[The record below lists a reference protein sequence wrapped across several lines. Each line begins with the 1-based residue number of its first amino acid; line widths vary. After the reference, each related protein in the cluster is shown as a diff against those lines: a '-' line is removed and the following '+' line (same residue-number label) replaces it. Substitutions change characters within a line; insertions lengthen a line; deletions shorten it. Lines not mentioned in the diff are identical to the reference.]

1 MREFILM
8 AKLPKILT
16 IDDEDMVRHLIAE
29 YLEIL
34 GYDVIQA
41 ENGRIGIEKCRR
53 ELPDLVLSDLRMP
66 EVDGLQVLE
75 TLTKEFPEMPVI
87 LVTGMGGINDAI
99 EAVKLGAWD
108 YITKPF
114 QGISVIQHAVER
126 ALERAKLLRENREH
140 REHLEEVNKQL
151 TESLHKLE
159 EDEVAAR
166 KMQFNLLPDNSQVRG
181 NYRFNWALYPS
192 RYLSGDFVDH
202 FTLDANHFGFFIAD
216 VSGHGVS
223 SALVTILL
231 RSHMHRYVEK
241 YIKGRSDSLDIL
253 NPEKTLRNLNHVL
266 LKDDLGKFLT
276 IFYGVL
282 NAQDNTLNYCN
293 GGQFPCPI
301 LSDGKQPFYIESN
314 GLPVGLF
321 EEAEYSAHTI
331 ELPDRFNLFL
341 FSDGVLEILPQ
352 KTIKE
357 KKAHLLELPMD
368 EDLKIEDL
376 TCRLHL
382 EKIDNLPDDIAM
394 LLISRRP

>member
-1 MREFILM
+1 M
-8 AKLPKILT
+8 AAPIKILT
-16 IDDEDMVRHLIAE
+16 IDDEDMVRQLIAE

-34 GYDVIQA
+34 GYNVIQA
-41 ENGRIGIEKCRR
+41 ENGRVGIETCRR

-75 TLTKEFPEMPVI
+75 TLSKEFPEMPVI

-108 YITKPF
+108 YLTKPF
-114 QGISVIQHAVER
+114 QSISVIEHAVER

-140 REHLEEVNKQL
+140 RDHLEKVNVQL
-151 TESLHKLE
+151 TESLRKLE

-166 KMQFNLLPDNSQVRG
+166 KMQFHLLPDNNQVRG
-181 NYRFNWALYPS
+181 SYRFNWALYPS

-202 FTLDANHFGFFIAD
+202 FTLDADHFGFFIAD

-241 YIKGRSDSLDIL
+241 YIKGRDNSMDIL
-253 NPEKTLRNLNHVL
+253 KPEKTLWNLNRVL
-266 LKDDLGKFLT
+266 LLEDLDKYLT
-276 IFYGVL
+276 MFYGIL
-282 NAQDNTLNYCN
+282 NAKENTLEYCN

-301 LSDGKQPFYIESN
+301 LSDGNQPFFIESN

-321 EEAEYSAHTI
+321 EEAEYTAHTI
-331 ELPDRFNLFL
+331 TLPDHFNLFL
-341 FSDGVLEILPQ
+341 FSDGVLEILPHG
-352 KTIKE
+352 TLSE
-357 KKAHLLELPMD
+357 KQAHLLTLPMG
-368 EDLKIEDL
+368 EDL
-376 TCRLHL
+376 TIAELTSRLHL
-382 EKIDNLPDDIAM
+382 GKADSLPDDIAM
-394 LLISRRP
+394 LLINRRP

>member
-1 MREFILM
+1 M
-8 AKLPKILT
+8 AMPVKILT
-16 IDDEDMVRHLIAE
+16 IDDEDIVRHLIAE

-34 GYDVIQA
+34 GYIVIQA
-41 ENGRIGIEKCRR
+41 ENGRIGIETCRR

-66 EVDGLQVLE
+66 EVDGLEVLK
-75 TLTKEFPEMPVI
+75 TLTKEFPETPVI

-108 YITKPF
+108 YLTKPF
-114 QGISVIQHAVER
+114 QSISVIQHAVER

-140 REHLEEVNKQL
+140 RDHLEAVNAKL
-151 TESLHKLE
+151 TESLRRLE

-166 KMQFNLLPDNSQVRG
+166 KMQFHLLPDNNQVRG

-192 RYLSGDFVDH
+192 QYLSGDFIDH
-202 FTLDANHFGFFIAD
+202 FTLDADHFGFFIAD
-216 VSGHGVS
+216 VSGHGAS

-241 YIKGRSDSLDIL
+241 YIKGRDNSMDIL
-253 NPEKTLRNLNHVL
+253 NPAKTLRNLNHVL
-266 LKDDLGKFLT
+266 LSEDLDKYLT
-276 IFYGVL
+276 IFYGIL
-282 NAQDNTLNYCN
+282 NAKDNTLTYCN

-301 LSDGKQPFYIESN
+301 LGDGKQPFFIESN

-321 EEAEYSAHTI
+321 DEAEYSGHTI
-331 ELPDRFNLFL
+331 GLPERFNLFL
-341 FSDGVLEILPQ
+341 FSDGVLEILSQ
-352 KTIKE
+352 NTLKE
-357 KKAHLLELPMD
+357 KQAHLLTLPVG

-376 TCRLHL
+376 TSRLHL
-382 EKIDNLPDDIAM
+382 EKADNLPDDIAM

>member
-1 MREFILM
+1 M
-8 AKLPKILT
+8 AASVKILT
-16 IDDEDMVRHLIAE
+16 IDDEDIVRHLIAE

-34 GYDVIQA
+34 GYNVIQA
-41 ENGRIGIEKCRR
+41 ENGRIGIETCRR

-66 EVDGLQVLE
+66 EVDGLEVLE

-108 YITKPF
+108 YLTKPF
-114 QGISVIQHAVER
+114 QSISVIRHAVER

-140 REHLEEVNKQL
+140 RDHLEAVNAQL
-151 TESLHKLE
+151 TESLRRLE

-166 KMQFNLLPDNSQVRG
+166 KMQFHLLPENNQVRG
-181 NYRFNWALYPS
+181 KYRFNWALYPS
-192 RYLSGDFVDH
+192 QYLSGDFVDH
-202 FTLDANHFGFFIAD
+202 FTLDADHVGFFIAD
-216 VSGHGVS
+216 VSGHGAS

-241 YIKGRSDSLDIL
+241 YIKGRDGSMDIL

-266 LKDDLGKFLT
+266 LSEDLDKYLT
-276 IFYGVL
+276 MFYGVL
-282 NAQDNTLNYCN
+282 NAKDNTLHYCN

-301 LSDGKQPFYIESN
+301 LGDGKQPFFIESN

-321 EEAEYSAHTI
+321 DEAEYSAHTI
-331 ELPDRFNLFL
+331 KLPEQFNLFL

-352 KTIKE
+352 KTLKE
-357 KKAHLLELPMD
+357 KQAHLLTLPVG

-376 TCRLHL
+376 TSQLHL
-382 EKIDNLPDDIAM
+382 EKADNLPDDIAM